1 MATVIRLKRG
11 GRTHDPYY
19 RIVVMD
25 SRERRQGK
33 ELDIVGYYQ
42 PKAKP
47 NPVTE
52 FDEEKLKYWIGI
64 GAIPSDTVRSLIRK
78 KGLSGCLMR
87 ACEVNQ
93 SK

>member
-33 ELDIVGYYQ
+33 EIDIIGYYQ
-42 PKAKP
+42 PKARPEPITKI
-47 NPVTE
+47 
-52 FDEEKLKYWIGI
+52 DEEKLKQWLDKGVRT
-64 GAIPSDTVRSLIRK
+64 SDTVRSLIK
-78 KGLSGCLMR
+78 KMGIMK
-87 ACEVNQ
+87 NT
-93 SK
+93 

>member
-33 ELDIVGYYQ
+33 ELDIIGYYQ
-42 PKAKP
+42 PKARP
-47 NPVTE
+47 EPVTE
-52 FDEEKLKYWIGI
+52 INEEKLKYWLGV
-64 GAIPSDTVRSLIRK
+64 GAIPSDTVKSLIRK
-78 KGLSGCLMR
+78 KG
-87 ACEVNQ
+87 VNKQ
-93 SK
+93 ATKTS

>member
-33 ELDIVGYYQ
+33 EIDIIGFYQ
-42 PKAKP
+42 PKARPEPITKI
-47 NPVTE
+47 
-52 FDEEKLKYWIGI
+52 DEEKLKQWLNKGVRT
-64 GAIPSDTVRSLIRK
+64 SDTVRSLIK
-78 KGLSGCLMR
+78 KMGILKNTTN
-87 ACEVNQ
+87 A
-93 SK
+93 

>member
-19 RIVVMD
+19 RVVVMD

-33 ELDIVGYYQ
+33 EIEIIGYYQ
-42 PKAKP
+42 PKARP
-47 NPVTE
+47 NPIIKI
-52 FDEEKLKYWIGI
+52 DGEKLKNWLDK

-78 KGLSGCLMR
+78 TGVLKQTAS
-87 ACEVNQ
+87 
-93 SK
+93 

>member
-33 ELDIVGYYQ
+33 ELDIIGYYQ

-52 FDEEKLKYWIGI
+52 FNEEKLKYWLGI
-64 GAIPSDTVRSLIRK
+64 GAIPSDTVRSLMRK
-78 KGLSGCLMR
+78 KGLSKYLIR
-87 ACEVNQ
+87 TRETAQ
-93 SK
+93 S

>member
-33 ELDIVGYYQ
+33 EIDIIGYYQ
-42 PKAKP
+42 PKARP
-47 NPVTE
+47 EPVTE
-52 FDEEKLKYWIGI
+52 IDEEKLKQWLSK
-64 GAIPSDTVRSLIRK
+64 GAQTSDTVRSLIRK
-78 KGLSGCLMR
+78 MGILKKT
-87 ACEVNQ
+87 ANA
-93 SK
+93 

>member
-11 GRTHDPYY
+11 GRTHEPYY

-33 ELDIVGYYQ
+33 EIDIIGYYH

-47 NPVTE
+47 EPVTKI
-52 FDEEKLKYWIGI
+52 DEEKLKYWLSKGVQM
-64 GAIPSDTVRSLIRK
+64 SDTVRSLVRK
-78 KGLSGCLMR
+78 QGILKNLSSPST
-87 ACEVNQ
+87 Q
-93 SK
+93 

>member
-33 ELDIVGYYQ
+33 EIDIIGFYQ
-42 PKAKP
+42 PKARPEPITKI
-47 NPVTE
+47 
-52 FDEEKLKYWIGI
+52 DEDKLKQWLAKGVRT
-64 GAIPSDTVRSLIRK
+64 SDTVRSLIK
-78 KGLSGCLMR
+78 KMGI
-87 ACEVNQ
+87 
-93 SK
+93 

>member
-33 ELDIVGYYQ
+33 EIDIIGYYQ
-42 PKAKP
+42 PKARPEPITKI
-47 NPVTE
+47 
-52 FDEEKLKYWIGI
+52 DKEKLKQWLEKGVRT
-64 GAIPSDTVRSLIRK
+64 SDTVRSLIK
-78 KGLSGCLMR
+78 KMDI
-87 ACEVNQ
+87 
-93 SK
+93 

>member
-33 ELDIVGYYQ
+33 EIDIIGFYQ
-42 PKAKP
+42 PKARP
-47 NPVTE
+47 EPITNI
-52 FDEEKLKYWIGI
+52 DEEKLKQWLNKGVRT
-64 GAIPSDTVRSLIRK
+64 SDTVRSLIK
-78 KGLSGCLMR
+78 KMGILKNTTN
-87 ACEVNQ
+87 A
-93 SK
+93 

>member
-33 ELDIVGYYQ
+33 EIDIIGYYQ
-42 PKAKP
+42 PKARPEPITKI
-47 NPVTE
+47 
-52 FDEEKLKYWIGI
+52 DEEKLKQWLDKGVRT
-64 GAIPSDTVRSLIRK
+64 SDTVRSLIK
-78 KGLSGCLMR
+78 KMGI
-87 ACEVNQ
+87 
-93 SK
+93 

>member
-33 ELDIVGYYQ
+33 EIDIIGYYQ
-42 PKAKP
+42 PKARPEPITKI
-47 NPVTE
+47 
-52 FDEEKLKYWIGI
+52 DKEKLKQWLDKGVRT
-64 GAIPSDTVRSLIRK
+64 SDTVRSLIK
-78 KGLSGCLMR
+78 KAGI
-87 ACEVNQ
+87 
-93 SK
+93 